1 MSFLSSVRHPWK
13 GPRIVAKSSSAAREQ
28 PVPERCEAGWPK
40 GHSWAWC
47 AHRGSRDCWHW
58 HTGCTRLPAI
68 PAALKTGVPPG
79 WEVGW
84 DPHEQ
89 CSSGVKAPL
98 LQGCCE
104 AWVLPRFWDGS
115 KMESW
120 LEEKIWAMCFSSVLQ
135 KDSDSRCLTMALSKS
150 CIVGELKC
158 KFRFGSSVAC
168 LHLCWPVP
176 LSVASLFPAH
186 NRTFLLF

>member
-13 GPRIVAKSSSAAREQ
+13 GPRIVSKSSSVAREQ

-104 AWVLPRFWDGS
+104 AWVLPRVQVLGWFQDGILAGRKDMGHVLFFS
-115 KMESW
+115 IAEGLRFTVPHNGFEQILYSGRIKM
-120 LEEKIWAMCFSSVLQ
+120 
-135 KDSDSRCLTMALSKS
+135 
-150 CIVGELKC
+150 
-158 KFRFGSSVAC
+158 
-168 LHLCWPVP
+168 
-176 LSVASLFPAH
+176 
-186 NRTFLLF
+186 